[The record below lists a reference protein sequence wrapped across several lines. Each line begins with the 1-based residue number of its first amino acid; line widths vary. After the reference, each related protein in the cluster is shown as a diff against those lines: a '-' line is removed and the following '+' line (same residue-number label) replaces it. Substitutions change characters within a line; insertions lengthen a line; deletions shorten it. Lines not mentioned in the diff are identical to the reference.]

1 LRGIGRSGSGIPVAH
16 PLRSVASRVIDRV
29 NDNEPTSFS
38 VLSCREREV
47 LARVAIGQSNK
58 TIAGSLRIA
67 LPTVATYL
75 ARARRKLGRERARR
89 SLRLLSP
96 FTLDSATLKQF
107 TPAEQAVA
115 RLASEGLANR
125 TIAEFLGCSTHTVA
139 NHLSRVYAKLGGVNR
154 RALHVVLLE
163 PALPAAM
170 SKRA

>member
-1 LRGIGRSGSGIPVAH
+1 MLS
-16 PLRSVASRVIDRV
+16 RSVVSPPHVLDRV
-29 NDNEPTSFS
+29 NDNEPTAFS
-38 VLSCREREV
+38 LLSCRERAV

-58 TIAGSLRIA
+58 AIADALHIA

-75 ARARRKLGRERARR
+75 ARARRKLGRERTRR

-96 FTLDSATLKQF
+96 FTLDATTLERF
-107 TPAEQAVA
+107 TRTEQMVA

-154 RALHVVLLE
+154 RALQVVLLE
-163 PALPAAM
+163 PALPATIP
-170 SKRA
+170 KRA